1 MNTDFKPVLAMYD
14 VRGKQSFIYRSK
26 HIKEI
31 IGGSEIIRSLFEKE
45 LSYAAQKYRNKLA
58 EDNGKKLTTEDE
70 KTTALF
76 NYKDASGAGTSQS
89 RFSYDEFTK
98 RMRSSNEQF
107 IGEIVYDGG
116 GNFLVLFMNEEVCRE
131 VTYLFSRCVIEK
143 YSSLRVAC
151 TFIDELNPDRFHGDA
166 GEPGD
171 YEKLYDKHRFTENEQ
186 ITAVPYGTLPIVRA
200 DYLTSM
206 PLIIPKETVFGSSL
220 EVTTESAAKYQ
231 CYYSIK
237 DRNNVPDEK
246 VLDKMVTQ
254 KGVESLLAVI
264 YFDGNNMGA
273 NVQRQLTGKTKYDEC
288 VNALREFSEQIQ
300 KVFVDDRIST
310 LRGKSDGGNT
320 KKRTTRIVIGAG
332 DEITVIC
339 NARDAYGI
347 ASEYLKALPDD
358 FTSCAGIAVFH
369 SHAPYSEAYRIA
381 EECCTSGKS
390 FMRNH
395 GISDLCMMDFHYCQG
410 AIGVSLDQIREDE
423 DMADNSR
430 PWLIV
435 NKEAEH
441 AANEIGAVS
450 EEDVV
455 RMAGLLSVFGRS
467 NIKGLVSSAELGNTA
482 FEMEIRRIEGHLT
495 SAQKDELKNRGY
507 SIQDMIYSKIDYAR
521 KLILD
526 IMIVYDLWND
536 TWKQP
541 ESEYASQENTK

>member
-45 LSYAAQKYRNKLA
+45 LFYAAQKYRNKLA
-58 EDNGKKLTTEDE
+58 ENNGKKLTAADE
-70 KTTALF
+70 ETAALF
-76 NYKDASGAGTSQS
+76 NYKDASGAGTTQN
-89 RFSYDEFTK
+89 RFSFDEFTN
-98 RMRSSNEQF
+98 RMRSSGGRF

-116 GNFLVLFMNEEVCRE
+116 GNFLVLFMNKEACRE
-131 VTYLFSRCVIEK
+131 VTYLFSRYVIEK
-143 YSSLRVAC
+143 YSSLRVVC
-151 TFIDELNPDRFHGDA
+151 TFIDELNPERFHGDVR
-166 GEPGD
+166 EPGD
-171 YEKLYDKHRFTENEQ
+171 YERLYDKHRFTENEQ
-186 ITAVPYGTLPIVRA
+186 ITSVPYGTLPIVRA

-206 PLIIPKETVFGSSL
+206 PLVIPKEPVYGPSL
-220 EVTTESAAKYQ
+220 EVTTESAAKYR

-254 KGVESLLAVI
+254 KGEESLLAVI

-273 NVQRQLTGKTKYDEC
+273 NVQKKLIGKTKYDEC

-300 KVFVDDRIST
+300 KVFVDDRISA
-310 LRGKSDGGNT
+310 LRGKADEGSL
-320 KKRTTRIVIGAG
+320 KKRATRIVIGAG

-347 ASEYLKALPDD
+347 ASEYLKALPDE

-381 EECCTSGKS
+381 EECCTSGKAY
-390 FMRNH
+390 MRNH
-395 GISDLCMMDFHYCQG
+395 DFTMLCLMDFHYCQG

-423 DMADNSR
+423 EMTDSSR

-435 NKEAEH
+435 NKEDKQAE
-441 AANEIGAVS
+441 NQTGAVS
-450 EEDVV
+450 EEDVA

-482 FEMEIRRIEGHLT
+482 FEIEIRRIEAHLT

-507 SIQDMIYSKIDYAR
+507 IIQDMIYSKIDYAR

-536 TWKQP
+536 TWKQIEP
-541 ESEYASQENTK
+541 DYTSQENSK